1 MRGGMVTHTCCA
13 KPGNQDCPCED
24 NPWEKLDC
32 IINSWLGEC
41 WRQPCQ
47 QPERGANNLSRGNVP
62 TADLHFLQGLIQSN
76 PFTSHSQQLL
86 KQPNRGRRR
95 GRRRRRQPAPL
106 PRSTPQNSAGA
117 SPACPPQGCRA
128 GAAHPAP
135 AGRDKCL
142 MRVLAM
148 QGTQQLPQGL
158 CPSPKMSCQRENLP
172 GTSWDLQSHHLFF
185 PCYFFSLSSWPCDN
199 FLLIISLY
207 G

>member
-1 MRGGMVTHTCCA
+1 MVTHTCCA
-13 KPGNQDCPCED
+13 KPGNQGCPCGD

-86 KQPNRGRRR
+86 KQPDRGRRG

-106 PRSTPQNSAGA
+106 SLGIHRRILNSAGT
-117 SPACPPQGCRA
+117 SPLCPPRDAESWGSTSSSCREGQVPDESPGHA
-128 GAAHPAP
+128 GHSAALRGP
-135 AGRDKCL
+135 
-142 MRVLAM
+142 
-148 QGTQQLPQGL
+148 LPQPKDELPKGKRARHKL
-158 CPSPKMSCQRENLP
+158 GPSLTPFFSPIIFFLSLP
-172 GTSWDLQSHHLFF
+172 GGV
-185 PCYFFSLSSWPCDN
+185 
-199 FLLIISLY
+199 IIFY
-207 G
+207 